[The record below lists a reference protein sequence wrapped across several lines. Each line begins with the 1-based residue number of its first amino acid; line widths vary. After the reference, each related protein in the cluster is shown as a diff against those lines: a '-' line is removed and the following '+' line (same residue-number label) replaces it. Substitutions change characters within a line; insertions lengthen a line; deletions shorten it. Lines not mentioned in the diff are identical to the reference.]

1 MPFKKPP
8 SRKGRPAGPELPKAL
23 VDLLNY
29 LWPEGIIQVF
39 QLQESAFWD
48 LHSKLD
54 RKLRGIKEVRVLFER
69 PPEQPVELPD
79 DPENGV
85 VLLLDEPA
93 RSYYLY
99 FLSPTRPEYHYRI
112 DRSPAGQG
120 DIGLV
125 LALSLVAPVAMM
137 RSARREVFADGT
149 TLDPDITGDSGL
161 APVTVPLGTE
171 LAIDSLI
178 QSVTRIMDAAG
189 IMVLPPALLQVPVDW
204 LTADPDLALD
214 GPVTVRDAFF
224 FSERSA

>member
-1 MPFKKPP
+1 MPSKKTP

-29 LWPEGIIQVF
+29 LWPEGVIQMF

-48 LHSKLD
+48 LHPKLD
-54 RKLRGIKEVRVLFER
+54 RKLRGIKGVRVVFER
-69 PPEQPVELPD
+69 PPEQPVELSEDPD
-79 DPENGV
+79 DGV

-99 FLSPTRPEYHYRI
+99 FLSPTRPEFHYRI
-112 DRSPAGQG
+112 DRTPAGQG

-137 RSARREVFADGT
+137 RGARREDFEDGT
-149 TLDPDITGDSGL
+149 TLVPEVTGDNAL
-161 APVTVPLGTE
+161 APVTLPPGSE
-171 LAIDSLI
+171 PIIDSLI
-178 QSVTRIMDAAG
+178 QSITKIVDAAE

-214 GPVTVRDAFF
+214 GPVTVQDAFF
-224 FSERSA
+224 FSERPV